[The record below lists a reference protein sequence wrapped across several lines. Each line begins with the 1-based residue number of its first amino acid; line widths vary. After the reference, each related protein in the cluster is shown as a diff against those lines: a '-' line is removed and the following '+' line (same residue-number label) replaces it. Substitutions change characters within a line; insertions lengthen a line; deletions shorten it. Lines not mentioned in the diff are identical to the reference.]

1 MAEFKYEV
9 LNELGV
15 FAEAKNG
22 WTKEI
27 NIISWNE
34 GPGKIDIRTW
44 NPDHSRMGKGIS
56 LSKEEFL
63 ALKGLMNEIDESDL
77 DQSPQI

>member
-56 LSKEEFL
+56 LSKEEFF
-63 ALKGLMNEIDESDL
+63 ALKGLINEIDESDL
-77 DQSPQI
+77 D